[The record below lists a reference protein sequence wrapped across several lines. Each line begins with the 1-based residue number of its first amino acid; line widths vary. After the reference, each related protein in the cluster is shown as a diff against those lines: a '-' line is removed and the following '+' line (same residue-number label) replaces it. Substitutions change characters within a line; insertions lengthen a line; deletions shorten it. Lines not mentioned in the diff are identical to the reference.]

1 MRKIVTALLVTMLG
15 VPGHAQEWPAKAAK
29 IVVPYAAGGP
39 SDSMARITA
48 QRLSETFRQPF
59 VIENRPGANGA
70 IAGEVVARSP
80 ADGYTL
86 YWVTPGQVTILP
98 AVSKLSYDPVRDLI
112 PITIVAVNKFVL
124 VVNRKSMR
132 VTTVA
137 DFAQHVRANPGKLA
151 YADAGR
157 GSVAHLAMELF
168 LKRLGL
174 QMTSVSYKG
183 LAPALTDVVAG
194 HVPAMFASLGDA
206 LKHDGIA
213 LLAVSS
219 DTRAPEVPGVPTVIE
234 SGVPGFN
241 VVSWNGLM
249 APAGT
254 PKSIVDRIAAE
265 VAAATKESPFAERL
279 NSQGFAP
286 VGNTPQEFAAVISSE
301 VPMWA
306 EAVRSAGLN

>member
-1 MRKIVTALLVTMLG
+1 MRRIITALLVATLG
-15 VPGHAQEWPAKAAK
+15 VPGHAQEWPERTVK

-70 IAGEVVARSP
+70 IAGEAVARSP

-86 YWVTPGQVTILP
+86 YWATPGQITILP
-98 AVSKLSYDPVRDLI
+98 AVSKLSYDPVRDLV
-112 PITIVAVNKFVL
+112 PITIVAVNRFVL
-124 VVNRKSMR
+124 IVNRKSMP

-137 DFAQHVRANPGKLA
+137 EFVQHVRANPGKLA
-151 YADAGR
+151 YADAGS
-157 GSVAHLAMELF
+157 GSVTHLAMELF
-168 LKRLGL
+168 LKRHGL
-174 QMTSVSYKG
+174 RMISVSYKG

-206 LKHDGIA
+206 VQHSGVA

-219 DTRAPEVPGVPTVIE
+219 DTRAPQVPDVPTIIE

-254 PKSIVDRIAAE
+254 PKSVVDRIAAE
-265 VAAATKESPFAERL
+265 VARATRERAFAERL
-279 NSQGFAP
+279 NSQGFATAA
-286 VGNTPQEFAAVISSE
+286 NTPEEFAAVIASE
-301 VPMWA
+301 IPMWA

>member
-1 MRKIVTALLVTMLG
+1 MLRFLTALLVATLG
-15 VPGHAQEWPAKAAK
+15 VPGHAQEWPAKAVK

-39 SDSMARITA
+39 SDSMARLTA
-48 QRLSETFRQPF
+48 QRLSETFKQPF

-70 IAGEVVARSP
+70 LAGGAVARSP

-86 YWVTPGQVTILP
+86 CWVTPGQVTVLP
-98 AVSKLSYDPVRDLI
+98 AVSKLSYDPVRDLV
-112 PITIVAVNKFVL
+112 PISIVAMNRFVL
-124 VVNRKSMR
+124 VVNRNSMP
-132 VTTVA
+132 VATVA
-137 DFAQHVRANPGKLA
+137 EFVQHVRANPGKLA
-151 YADAGR
+151 YADAGS

-174 QMTSVSYKG
+174 RMIRVSYKG
-183 LAPALTDVVAG
+183 LAPAFTDVAAG

-206 LKHDGIA
+206 LKHSSIV

-219 DTRAPEVPGVPTVIE
+219 DTRAAEAPGVPTVIE

-241 VVSWNGLM
+241 IVSWNGLV
-249 APAGT
+249 APAAT
-254 PKSIVDRIAAE
+254 PKGIVDRIAAE
-265 VAAATKESPFAERL
+265 VARATRERAFAERL

-301 VPMWA
+301 IPMWA
-306 EAVRSAGLN
+306 EAARSAGLN